1 MFIIISV
8 IITLLEIKDVYK
20 EKKIKL
26 IIFFSF
32 ILITSIIIYIY
43 MDKIPSLL
51 NFIKNIK
58 ELFYGTNKD

>member
-32 ILITSIIIYIY
+32 VLITSIIIYIY

-51 NFIKNIK
+51 NFINNIK
-58 ELFYGTNKD
+58 ELFYGTNKG